1 MQPARALMRRY
12 VVRRL
17 FQAILIMVGV
27 TVITFG
33 MMVLAPGDPVTLLV
47 SPEQL
52 GTVDVAVLRA
62 ELGLDRSLPV
72 QYLSTMGALV
82 TGKLR
87 SFRERRPVSEMIGE
101 ALPPTLLL
109 ALTSLA
115 LAVVL
120 ALPIAL
126 ASAVRPYTPLDH
138 GVTVF
143 SLLGI
148 SLPAFWFALVLI
160 LVFTDRLRWLPASG
174 LRPVGAL
181 GFAPADVV
189 PYLVMPTVVL
199 SLSILPFLVRYARSA
214 LIENLGQ
221 EYVLVAYGK
230 GLSQGRVLV
239 RHVLRNSLIPVVT
252 VLGLLIPTLLSGSV
266 VVETIFAIPGIGR
279 LALQGALSRD
289 FPVVMT
295 MTVLGAALIVVS
307 NLLTDISYVLLDP
320 RIRYD

>member
-1 MQPARALMRRY
+1 MRRY
-12 VVRRL
+12 IARRL
-17 FQAILIMVGV
+17 LQAVLVMIGV

-62 ELGLDRSLPV
+62 QLGLDRPLPL
-72 QYLSTMGALV
+72 QYTATMSALV
-82 TGKLR
+82 TGQLR
-87 SFRERRPVSEMIGE
+87 SFRERRPVSEMIGD
-101 ALPPTLLL
+101 ALPPTILL
-109 ALTSLA
+109 ALSALA
-115 LAVVL
+115 LAVAL

-143 SLLGI
+143 SLMGI
-148 SLPAFWFALVLI
+148 SLPSFWFALMLI

-174 LRPVGAL
+174 IRPVGTA
-181 GFAPADVV
+181 GFAPGDVL
-189 PYLVMPTVVL
+189 PYVIMPTVVL
-199 SLSILPFLVRYARSA
+199 TLSILPFLVRYARSA
-214 LIENLGQ
+214 IIETLGQ
-221 EYVLVAYGK
+221 EYVLVAHGK
-230 GLSQGRVLV
+230 GLSQGRVLI

-252 VLGLLIPTLLSGSV
+252 LLGLLVPTLLSGSV

-289 FPVVMT
+289 YPVVMT

-307 NLLTDISYVLLDP
+307 NLLTDLSYALLDP

>member
-1 MQPARALMRRY
+1 MRRY
-12 VVRRL
+12 VIRRL
-17 FQAILIMVGV
+17 LQAVLIMVGV
-27 TVITFG
+27 TVITFA
-33 MMVLAPGDPVTLLV
+33 MMVLAPGDPITLLV
-47 SPEQL
+47 SPEQM
-52 GTVDVAVLRA
+52 GTADVGVLRA
-62 ELGLDRSLPV
+62 QLGLDRALPV
-72 QYLSTMGALV
+72 QYASTMSALV

-87 SFRERRPVSEMIGE
+87 SFRERRPVAEMIGE
-101 ALPPTLLL
+101 ALPPTVLL
-109 ALTSLA
+109 ALMALA
-115 LAVVL
+115 LAVLL

-148 SLPAFWFALVLI
+148 SMPGFWFALVLI

-174 LRPVGAL
+174 IRPVGTV
-181 GFAPADVV
+181 GFAPVDVA
-189 PYLVMPTVVL
+189 PYVVMPTLVL
-199 SLSILPFLVRYARSA
+199 ALSILPFLVRYARSA
-214 LIENLGQ
+214 ILENLGQ
-221 EYVLVAYGK
+221 EYVLVAHGK
-230 GLSQGRVLV
+230 GLSQGHVLV

-289 FPVVMT
+289 YPVVMT

-307 NLLTDISYVLLDP
+307 NLLTDISYALLDP

>member
-1 MQPARALMRRY
+1 MRRY
-12 VVRRL
+12 VIRRL
-17 FQAILIMVGV
+17 LQAVLIMVGV

-33 MMVLAPGDPVTLLV
+33 MMVLAPGDPITLLV
-47 SPEQL
+47 SPEQM
-52 GTVDVAVLRA
+52 GTVDVGVLRA
-62 ELGLDRSLPV
+62 QLGLDRALPV
-72 QYLSTMGALV
+72 QYASTMGALV

-87 SFRERRPVSEMIGE
+87 SFRERRPVSELIGE
-101 ALPPTLLL
+101 ALPPTALL
-109 ALTSLA
+109 ALMALGLA
-115 LAVVL
+115 IAL

-126 ASAVRPYTPLDH
+126 ASAVRPYTALDH

-148 SLPAFWFALVLI
+148 SLPSFWFALVLI

-174 LRPVGAL
+174 IRPAGAV
-181 GFAPADVV
+181 GFALADVA
-189 PYLVMPTVVL
+189 PHIVMPTVVL
-199 SLSILPFLVRYARSA
+199 ALSILPFLVRYARSA
-214 LIENLGQ
+214 ILENLGQ
-221 EYVLVAYGK
+221 EYVLVAHAK
-230 GLSQGRVLV
+230 GLRRSHVLV

-289 FPVVMT
+289 YPVVMT
-295 MTVLGAALIVVS
+295 MTVLSAALIIVC
-307 NLLTDISYVLLDP
+307 NLLTDISYALLDP

>member
-1 MQPARALMRRY
+1 MRRY

-17 FQAILIMVGV
+17 LQAALVLVGV
-27 TVITFG
+27 TVITFA

-52 GTVDVAVLRA
+52 GTADVAVLRA
-62 ELGLDRSLPV
+62 QLGLDQPLPV
-72 QYLSTMGALV
+72 QYATTMSALV
-82 TGKLR
+82 TGQLR
-87 SFRERRPVSEMIGE
+87 SFRERRPVAELVGE
-101 ALPPTLLL
+101 ALPPTVLLSLL
-109 ALTSLA
+109 ALA
-115 LAVVL
+115 LAVGL

-148 SLPAFWFALVLI
+148 SLPSFWFALVLI
-160 LVFTDRLRWLPASG
+160 LLLTDRLRWLPASG
-174 LRPVGAL
+174 FRPAGTVGFSPTDAW
-181 GFAPADVV
+181 
-189 PYLVMPTVVL
+189 PYVIMPTVVL
-199 SLSILPFLVRYARSA
+199 ALSILPFLVRYTRSA
-214 LIENLGQ
+214 IIETLGQ
-221 EYVLVAYGK
+221 EYVLVAHAK
-230 GLSQGRVLV
+230 GLSQGRVLI

-252 VLGLLIPTLLSGSV
+252 LLGLLVPTLLSGSV

-289 FPVVMT
+289 YPVVMT
-295 MTVLGAALIVVS
+295 MTVLGATLIVVS
-307 NLLTDISYVLLDP
+307 NLLTDLSYALLDP

>member
-1 MQPARALMRRY
+1 MRRY
-12 VVRRL
+12 VLRRL
-17 FQAILIMVGV
+17 LQALLIMVGV
-27 TVITFG
+27 TVITFA
-33 MMVLAPGDPVTLLV
+33 MMVAAPGDPITLLV

-52 GTVDVAVLRA
+52 GTADVGVLRA
-62 ELGLDRSLPV
+62 QLGLDQPLAV
-72 QYLSTMGALV
+72 QYVSTMTALV
-82 TGKLR
+82 TGRLR
-87 SFRERRPVSEMIGE
+87 SFRERRPVSEIVGD
-101 ALPPTLLL
+101 AFPPTALL
-109 ALTSLA
+109 ALLA
-115 LAVVL
+115 LGLAIAL

-148 SLPAFWFALVLI
+148 SLPGFWFALVLI
-160 LVFTDRLRWLPASG
+160 LVFTDRLGWLPASG
-174 LRPVGAL
+174 IRPVGTS
-181 GFAPADVV
+181 GFAPGDVW

-199 SLSILPFLVRYARSA
+199 ALSILPFLVRYARSS

-221 EYVLVAYGK
+221 EYVRVAHAK
-230 GLSQGRVLV
+230 GLSPGHVLL

-289 FPVVMT
+289 YPVVMT
-295 MTVLGAALIVVS
+295 MTVLGSALIVLC
-307 NLLTDISYVLLDP
+307 NLLTDISYALLDP

>member
-1 MQPARALMRRY
+1 MRRY
-12 VVRRL
+12 IARRL
-17 FQAILIMVGV
+17 LQAVLVMVGV

-33 MMVLAPGDPVTLLV
+33 MMVLAPGDPITLLV

-62 ELGLDRSLPV
+62 QLGLDRPLPL
-72 QYLSTMGALV
+72 QYTATMSALV
-82 TGKLR
+82 TGQLR
-87 SFRERRPVSEMIGE
+87 SFRERRPVSEMVGD
-101 ALPPTLLL
+101 ALPPTVLL
-109 ALTSLA
+109 ALSALT
-115 LAVVL
+115 LAVAL

-143 SLLGI
+143 SLMGI
-148 SLPAFWFALVLI
+148 SLPGFWFALVLI

-174 LRPVGAL
+174 IRPVGTV
-181 GFAPADVV
+181 GFAPGDVL
-189 PYLVMPTVVL
+189 PYVIMPTVVL
-199 SLSILPFLVRYARSA
+199 ALSILPFLVRYARSA
-214 LIENLGQ
+214 IIETLGQ
-221 EYVLVAYGK
+221 EYVLVARGK

-252 VLGLLIPTLLSGSV
+252 LLGLLVPTLLSGSV

-289 FPVVMT
+289 YPVVMT

-307 NLLTDISYVLLDP
+307 NLLTDLSYALLDP

>member
-1 MQPARALMRRY
+1 MRRY
-12 VVRRL
+12 VIRRL
-17 FQAILIMVGV
+17 LQAVLIMVGV
-27 TVITFG
+27 TVITFA
-33 MMVLAPGDPVTLLV
+33 MMVLAPGDPITLLV
-47 SPEQL
+47 SPEQM
-52 GTVDVAVLRA
+52 GTVDVGVLRA
-62 ELGLDRSLPV
+62 QLGLDRALPV
-72 QYLSTMGALV
+72 QYASTMSALV

-87 SFRERRPVSEMIGE
+87 SFRERRPVAEMIGE
-101 ALPPTLLL
+101 ALPPTVLL
-109 ALTSLA
+109 ALMALA
-115 LAVVL
+115 LAVLL

-148 SLPAFWFALVLI
+148 SMPGFWFALVLI

-174 LRPVGAL
+174 IRPVGTV
-181 GFAPADVV
+181 GFAPVDVA
-189 PYLVMPTVVL
+189 PYVVMPTLVL
-199 SLSILPFLVRYARSA
+199 ALSILPFLVRYARSA
-214 LIENLGQ
+214 ILENLGQ
-221 EYVLVAYGK
+221 EYVLVAHGK
-230 GLSQGRVLV
+230 GLSQGHVLV

-289 FPVVMT
+289 YPVVMT

-307 NLLTDISYVLLDP
+307 NLLTDISYALLDP

>member
-1 MQPARALMRRY
+1 MRRY
-12 VVRRL
+12 IARRL
-17 FQAILIMVGV
+17 LQAVLVMVGV

-33 MMVLAPGDPVTLLV
+33 MMVLAPGDPITLLV

-62 ELGLDRSLPV
+62 QLGLDRPLPL
-72 QYLSTMGALV
+72 QYTATMSALI
-82 TGKLR
+82 TGQLR
-87 SFRERRPVSEMIGE
+87 SFRERRPVSEMIGD
-101 ALPPTLLL
+101 ALPPTVLL
-109 ALTSLA
+109 ALSALT
-115 LAVVL
+115 LAVAL

-143 SLLGI
+143 SMMGI
-148 SLPAFWFALVLI
+148 SLPGFWFALVLI

-174 LRPVGAL
+174 IRPVGTV
-181 GFAPADVV
+181 GFAPGEVL
-189 PYLVMPTVVL
+189 PYVIMPTVVL
-199 SLSILPFLVRYARSA
+199 AVSILPFLVRYARSA
-214 LIENLGQ
+214 IIETLGQ
-221 EYVLVAYGK
+221 EYVLVAHGK

-252 VLGLLIPTLLSGSV
+252 LLGLLVPTLLSGSV

-289 FPVVMT
+289 YPVVMT

-307 NLLTDISYVLLDP
+307 NLLTDLSYALLDP

>member
-1 MQPARALMRRY
+1 MRRY

-17 FQAILIMVGV
+17 LQAALVLVGV
-27 TVITFG
+27 TVITFA

-52 GTVDVAVLRA
+52 GTADVAVLRA
-62 ELGLDRSLPV
+62 QLGLDQSLPV
-72 QYLSTMGALV
+72 QYATTMSALV
-82 TGKLR
+82 TGQLR
-87 SFRERRPVSEMIGE
+87 SFRERRPVSELVGE
-101 ALPPTLLL
+101 ALPPTVLLSLL
-109 ALTSLA
+109 ALA
-115 LAVVL
+115 LAVGL

-148 SLPAFWFALVLI
+148 SLPSFWFALVLI

-174 LRPVGAL
+174 FRPAGTVG
-181 GFAPADVV
+181 FSPADAW
-189 PYLVMPTVVL
+189 PYVIMPTVVL
-199 SLSILPFLVRYARSA
+199 ALSILPFLVRYTRSA
-214 LIENLGQ
+214 IIETLGQ
-221 EYVLVAYGK
+221 EYVLVAHGK
-230 GLSQGRVLV
+230 GLSQGRVLI

-252 VLGLLIPTLLSGSV
+252 LLGLLVPTLLSGSV

-289 FPVVMT
+289 YPVVMT
-295 MTVLGAALIVVS
+295 MTVLGSALIVVS
-307 NLLTDISYVLLDP
+307 NLLTDLSYALLDP

>member
-1 MQPARALMRRY
+1 MQRY
-12 VVRRL
+12 IVRRL
-17 FQAILIMVGV
+17 LQAVLIMVGV
-27 TVITFG
+27 TVITFT

-52 GTVDVAVLRA
+52 GTADVAVLRTQ
-62 ELGLDRSLPV
+62 LGLDQPLAV
-72 QYLSTMGALV
+72 QYVSTMTALV

-87 SFRERRPVSEMIGE
+87 SFRERRPVSEIVGE
-101 ALPPTLLL
+101 ALPPTVMLAAL
-109 ALTSLA
+109 ALGLA
-115 LAVVL
+115 IVL

-138 GVTVF
+138 GITVF

-148 SLPAFWFALVLI
+148 SLPGFWFALVLI
-160 LVFTDRLRWLPASG
+160 LVFTDRLGWLPASG
-174 LRPVGAL
+174 IRAVGTT
-181 GFAPADVV
+181 GFAIGRVW

-199 SLSILPFLVRYARSA
+199 ALSILPFLVRYARSA
-214 LIENLGQ
+214 LLENLAQ
-221 EYVLVAYGK
+221 EYVRVAHGK
-230 GLSQGRVLV
+230 GLSPGQVLR

-252 VLGLLIPTLLSGSV
+252 VLGLLIPSLLSGSV

-289 FPVVMT
+289 YPVVMT
-295 MTVLGAALIVVS
+295 MTVLGAALIVLS
-307 NLLTDISYVLLDP
+307 NLLTDISYALLDP

>member
-1 MQPARALMRRY
+1 MRRY

-17 FQAILIMVGV
+17 LQAALVLVGV
-27 TVITFG
+27 TVITFA

-52 GTVDVAVLRA
+52 GTADVAVLRA
-62 ELGLDRSLPV
+62 QLGLDQSLPV
-72 QYLSTMGALV
+72 QYATTMSALV
-82 TGKLR
+82 TGQLR
-87 SFRERRPVSEMIGE
+87 SFRERRPVSELVGE
-101 ALPPTLLL
+101 ALPPTVLL
-109 ALTSLA
+109 ALLALA
-115 LAVVL
+115 LAVGL

-148 SLPAFWFALVLI
+148 SLPSFWFALVLI

-174 LRPVGAL
+174 VRPAGTVG
-181 GFAPADVV
+181 FSPADAW
-189 PYLVMPTVVL
+189 PYAIMPTVVL
-199 SLSILPFLVRYARSA
+199 ALSILPFLVRYARSA
-214 LIENLGQ
+214 IIETLGQ
-221 EYVLVAYGK
+221 EYVLVAHAK
-230 GLSQGRVLV
+230 GLSRNSVLI

-252 VLGLLIPTLLSGSV
+252 LLGLLVPTLLSGSV
-266 VVETIFAIPGIGR
+266 VIETIFAIPGIGR

-289 FPVVMT
+289 YPVVMT

-307 NLLTDISYVLLDP
+307 NLLTDLSYALLDP

>member
-1 MQPARALMRRY
+1 MRRY
-12 VVRRL
+12 IARRL
-17 FQAILIMVGV
+17 LQAVLVMVGV

-33 MMVLAPGDPVTLLV
+33 MMVLAPGDPITLLV

-62 ELGLDRSLPV
+62 QLGLDRPLPL
-72 QYLSTMGALV
+72 QYTATMSALV
-82 TGKLR
+82 TGQLR
-87 SFRERRPVSEMIGE
+87 SFRERRPVSEMIGD
-101 ALPPTLLL
+101 ALPPTVLL
-109 ALTSLA
+109 ALSALT

-143 SLLGI
+143 SMMGI
-148 SLPAFWFALVLI
+148 SLPGFWFALVLI

-174 LRPVGAL
+174 IRPVGTV
-181 GFAPADVV
+181 GFAPGDML
-189 PYLVMPTVVL
+189 PYVIMPTVVL
-199 SLSILPFLVRYARSA
+199 ALSILPFLVRYARSA
-214 LIENLGQ
+214 IIETLGQ
-221 EYVLVAYGK
+221 EYVLVAHGK

-252 VLGLLIPTLLSGSV
+252 LLGLLVPTLLSGSV

-289 FPVVMT
+289 YPVVMT

-307 NLLTDISYVLLDP
+307 NLLTDLSYALLDP

>member
-1 MQPARALMRRY
+1 MRRY
-12 VVRRL
+12 IARRL
-17 FQAILIMVGV
+17 LQAVLVMVGV

-33 MMVLAPGDPVTLLV
+33 MMVLAPGDPITLLV

-62 ELGLDRSLPV
+62 QLGLDRPLPL
-72 QYLSTMGALV
+72 QYTATMSALV
-82 TGKLR
+82 TGQLR
-87 SFRERRPVSEMIGE
+87 SFRERRPVSEMIGD
-101 ALPPTLLL
+101 ALPPTVLL
-109 ALTSLA
+109 ALSALT
-115 LAVVL
+115 LAVAL

-143 SLLGI
+143 SLMGI
-148 SLPAFWFALVLI
+148 SLPGFWFALVLI

-174 LRPVGAL
+174 IRPVGTV
-181 GFAPADVV
+181 GFAPGEVL
-189 PYLVMPTVVL
+189 PYVIMPTVVL
-199 SLSILPFLVRYARSA
+199 AVSILPFLVRYARSA
-214 LIENLGQ
+214 IIETLGQ
-221 EYVLVAYGK
+221 EYVLVAHGK

-252 VLGLLIPTLLSGSV
+252 LLGLLVPTLLSGSV

-289 FPVVMT
+289 YPVVMT

-307 NLLTDISYVLLDP
+307 NLLTDLSYALLDP
-320 RIRYD
+320 PIRYD

>member
-1 MQPARALMRRY
+1 MRRY
-12 VVRRL
+12 IARRL
-17 FQAILIMVGV
+17 LQAVLVMVGV

-33 MMVLAPGDPVTLLV
+33 MMVLAPGDPITLLV

-62 ELGLDRSLPV
+62 QLGLDRPLPL
-72 QYLSTMGALV
+72 QYTATMSALV
-82 TGKLR
+82 TGQLR
-87 SFRERRPVSEMIGE
+87 SFRERRPVSEMIGD
-101 ALPPTLLL
+101 ALPPTVLL
-109 ALTSLA
+109 ALSALT
-115 LAVVL
+115 LAVLL

-143 SLLGI
+143 SLMGI
-148 SLPAFWFALVLI
+148 SLPGFWFALVLI

-174 LRPVGAL
+174 IRPVGTV
-181 GFAPADVV
+181 GFAPGDVL
-189 PYLVMPTVVL
+189 PYVIMPTVVL
-199 SLSILPFLVRYARSA
+199 ALSILPFLVRYARSA
-214 LIENLGQ
+214 IIETLGQ
-221 EYVLVAYGK
+221 EYVLVARGK

-252 VLGLLIPTLLSGSV
+252 LLGLLVPTLLSGSV

-289 FPVVMT
+289 YPVVMT

-307 NLLTDISYVLLDP
+307 NLLTDLSYALLDP